1 MSNDIVTV
9 RLSRKHAA
17 FLQANLSVLATTT
30 RQAMMRPG
38 LEAERR
44 AALSSRAMLLE
55 TIDDA
60 VHGALL
66 EGPQEVRRT
75 NPRTEARR
83 PVQSM
88 TAVQD
93 MAGLSAA

>member
-1 MSNDIVTV
+1 MSNEVITV
-9 RLSRKHAA
+9 RLSQKHAA

-44 AALSSRAMLLE
+44 AALGTRAASLE
-55 TIDDA
+55 TIEDA

-66 EGPQEVRRT
+66 EARQDTLRINGRPEVRQAAH
-75 NPRTEARR
+75 NIRR
-83 PVQSM
+83 
-88 TAVQD
+88 
-93 MAGLSAA
+93 LSAA